1 VPVSDRRASATV
13 GGAPDGRRVISGNVA
28 ECYAAMTQIAE
39 NGRGPKDQIV
49 SMVCSIKWG

>member
-1 VPVSDRRASATV
+1 
-13 GGAPDGRRVISGNVA
+13 VISGNVA